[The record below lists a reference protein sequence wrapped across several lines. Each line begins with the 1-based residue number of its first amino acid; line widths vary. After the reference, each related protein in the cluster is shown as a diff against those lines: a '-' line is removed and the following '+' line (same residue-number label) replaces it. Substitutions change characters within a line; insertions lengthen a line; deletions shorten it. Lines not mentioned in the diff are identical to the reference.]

1 MWSGLLR
8 GRPGLLVYGRAV
20 GSLTL
25 QHQESKKSLQNGTC
39 EKKACDCGRTPQ
51 GIPHPCHL
59 HFLPQRGLLA
69 VPPAQP
75 GLSEVLG
82 QREVE
87 GITGARPGG
96 WKLAPRQFPPWTS
109 PPLPTSSACLCPF
122 LPSLSPAI
130 NRAGVG
136 KGKDDEDHNLAQPSL
151 PCPAGGDGYVASVS
165 TRPRFWLLLVRR
177 AGDDEA
183 ASGPGAS
190 SFSSLCPGGAG
201 GQSWP

>member
-1 MWSGLLR
+1 MRQDPTGHSTPLPSPLPPTARLAGSAPRPARALR
-8 GRPGLLVYGRAV
+8 GPGAARSGGY
-20 GSLTL
+20 
-25 QHQESKKSLQNGTC
+25 H
-39 EKKACDCGRTPQ
+39 
-51 GIPHPCHL
+51 
-59 HFLPQRGLLA
+59 
-69 VPPAQP
+69 
-75 GLSEVLG
+75 
-82 QREVE
+82 
-87 GITGARPGG
+87 GARPGG